1 MQTGSWRTK
10 AAVTG
15 KFREADWPGCRAERP
30 RLPLPPKMATAFE
43 PTRGLDWLRS
53 VSHPVIVVI
62 PTRTMTTVAD
72 R

>member
-15 KFREADWPGCRAERP
+15 KFREADWPGCRSERSS
-30 RLPLPPKMATAFE
+30 RSLPPKMAMAFE

-62 PTRTMTTVAD
+62 PTRPMTTVAA